1 MLFGLKSKGSFGN
14 MDRFLK
20 AIKEND
26 IYDALESYA
35 RQGVAALES
44 ATPRATGV
52 TANSW
57 DYRVDYDKGV
67 ATVAWTNSN
76 IVAGTP
82 LVILLQYGHGTG
94 TGGYVEG
101 RDFIN
106 PSLAPVFD
114 KLADDVWKAV
124 TSA

>member
-1 MLFGLKSKGSFGN
+1 MFGLESKGSFHN

-26 IYDALESYA
+26 IYAALESYA

>member
-1 MLFGLKSKGSFGN
+1 MFGFKSKGSFSN
-14 MDRFLK
+14 LDRFLK
-20 AIKEND
+20 SIKEND
-26 IYDALESYA
+26 IYDSLESYA

>member
-1 MLFGLKSKGSFGN
+1 MFGLKSKGSFNN

-26 IYDALESYA
+26 IYAALESYA

-44 ATPRATGV
+44 ATPRATGI

-57 DYRVDYDKGV
+57 DYRVTYDKGV